1 MNSNNFMQQHSADHA
16 LFEWVER
23 EAVDIFPT
31 LSRGRTY
38 PLRTLCGEDLWLQM
52 DRRQRGMAAKF
63 LEHLITFEHFALSIA
78 DAEYGNPNL
87 YQLK

>member
-1 MNSNNFMQQHSADHA
+1 MQQHSVDHA
-16 LFEWVER
+16 LFEWVQR
-23 EAVDIFPT
+23 EVEDIFPA

-52 DRRQRGMAAKF
+52 DKRQRGIAAQF
-63 LEHLITFEHFALSIA
+63 LEHLMAFEYFALAIA
-78 DAEYGNPNL
+78 DAEYGNPKL